1 MQNKSSGIGG
11 REWSANVGGVLRQLL
26 LLCVCV
32 VLTTANVAQA
42 QIGIPKNIPNEGYFL
57 GFAPYN
63 DGDFRSAQE
72 IFREAGKAGYVSVDG
87 RWIDAI
93 CFHTMVGE
101 CYYQMGDYRQAMEQY
116 TNSVKLL
123 ISYNTWMTAVNFDS
137 ANIQPDINPK
147 PIATW
152 GVPQRR
158 VVPGSF
164 PQKIQTLTG
173 RLDNSRQIQQG
184 GVVAAPQLQSVYV
197 SEIVRC
203 SALAISRRRELLGPV
218 CQHDPLT
225 AQLLNATLGGMAP
238 PNHWSQCWAD
248 LQIGLAYA
256 SAGKP
261 AEAVSYLTKS
271 LLAGGQYDHPLTC
284 MALLEL
290 GKLAFDAGK
299 LDVAGNFFLEASYSA
314 AYFDRPSVLEEAL
327 RLGALAHV
335 VGNQN
340 GVYPPLVNATAW
352 AKQKRYRILTVSL
365 MVAAAEGMSTRGE
378 GAAALAAVNL
388 AKSTATRSDMM
399 LGQVGARLN
408 YEAARA
414 QLMTGNIAPGNASLA
429 AAMAYQ
435 KKSSRRLYQIALA
448 DSLSVSGV
456 LTERVADRVYAETL
470 REPTPADWLID
481 PMETLSVVSNPHI
494 LPYEHWLELALLRK
508 EVDKAI
514 NIADRIRRHRFFATL
529 PLGGRLLAIRWVLEA
544 PKESLDEET
553 LLQRQDIFAKYPQL
567 SDLAAQS
574 SKIQGELAGLPATG
588 LSDEDSTKQKELLVE
603 LSKVATA
610 QEVIL
615 QQLALRRLGATFVF
629 PPLRN
634 TKTIQENLRPGQLIF
649 CYLQTSQRTHA
660 FALSKE
666 NMAHFAMPAPGI
678 VKKDVTDLLKL
689 LGMHDRNQ
697 PIPAADLASDG
708 WKTIATKLLPQLT
721 NGTKANDWSKYE
733 ELIVVPDGV
742 LWYLPFE
749 LLQVPQ
755 NEMTESLGG
764 LVKVR
769 YSPTVG
775 LAIADGRPKKRVQK
789 TAIVPGKMLTRDD
802 ESVSEEMAEQIHGAI
817 EGSEVWKELPAQG
830 ALASSIVDRLIV
842 LSDVEDADK
851 QPYGWAPLGLDRG
864 KPGNFLSDW
873 FLMPFH
879 SPEQIVLPG
888 YHSAAEYG
896 LKKGGTGEEIF
907 LTLCG
912 LMSTGTRSVML
923 SRWRVG
929 GESTREL
936 TREFVQELPHS
947 RATEAWQRSLK
958 LWKKRDVDVSSEP
971 RIKAAEGKVISAEHP
986 FFWAGYLI
994 VDSEAGE
1001 VRMIKD
1007 AKPEE
1012 LPEEELPMVGK
1023 GKDAAK
1029 PAAGEMEKEKDKGGK
1044 AKGKPANKGK
1054 VENIENPDELPEVMQ
1069 NAEGGDE
1076 VIGNL
1081 LPEKGKGKPKAKAGK
1096 AK

>member
-1 MQNKSSGIGG
+1 MRNQSINV
-11 REWSANVGGVLRQLL
+11 VGGMVGFCGGLKRRGL
-26 LLCVCV
+26 LLCGLLV
-32 VLTTANVAQA
+32 VLCGPLVANAQV
-42 QIGIPKNIPNEGYFL
+42 GIPKTVPNEGYFL
-57 GFAPYN
+57 GFGAYN
-63 DGDFRSAQE
+63 DGDFSAAQE
-72 IFREAGKAGYVSVDG
+72 VFRESGRAGYVSVEG

-101 CYYQMGDYRQAMEQY
+101 CYYQMGNYTQAMDQY
-116 TNSVKLL
+116 TSAIKL
-123 ISYNTWMTAVNFDS
+123 IIAYNTWMQSVSFQDGAIQAEVN
-137 ANIQPDINPK
+137 AK

-152 GVPQRR
+152 GVSQRR
-158 VVPGSF
+158 TVPGHF
-164 PQKIQTLTG
+164 PVKFQTLFG
-173 RLDNSRQIQQG
+173 RVDNSRQFQQG
-184 GVVAAPQLQSVYV
+184 GVVAAPQLLSVYV

-284 MALLEL
+284 VALLEL

-299 LDVAGNFFLEASYSA
+299 FDVASNFFLEASYSA
-314 AYFDRPSVLEEAL
+314 AFFDRPAVLEESL
-327 RLGALAHV
+327 RLGALVHLV
-335 VGNQN
+335 SNQN

-352 AKQKRYRILTVSL
+352 AKQKRYRFMNVSL
-365 MVAAAEGMSTRGE
+365 LVAGAEGMSTRGD
-378 GAAALAAVNL
+378 GAAAVSTLTLARSSA
-388 AKSTATRSDMM
+388 ARSDML
-399 LGQVGARLN
+399 LGQFGARLN
-408 YEAARA
+408 YESARA
-414 QLMTGNIAPGNASLA
+414 QLMTGNISAGNTALA
-429 AAMAYQ
+429 AAMAFQ

-448 DSLSVSGV
+448 DSLSSSGV

-481 PMETLSVVSNPHI
+481 PMETLSVVSFPHL
-494 LPYEHWLELALLRK
+494 LPFEHWLELALLRK

-553 LLQRQDIFAKYPQL
+553 LLQRQAIFAKYPQL
-567 SDLAAQS
+567 SDLADQS
-574 SKIQGELAGLPATG
+574 AKLQTELAGMPATG
-588 LSDEDSTKQKELLVE
+588 LDDADAKKQRELLTE
-603 LSKVATA
+603 LGKVATA

-615 QQLALRRLGATFVF
+615 QQIALRRQGASFVF
-629 PPLRN
+629 PPLRS

-649 CYLQTSQRTHA
+649 SYLQTSQRTHA

-666 NMAHFAMPAPGI
+666 NMAHFLMQGSGS
-678 VKKDVTDLLKL
+678 VKKDVTELLKG

-697 PIPAADLASDG
+697 PVPAGELASDD
-708 WKTIATKLLPQLT
+708 WKTIATKLLPPLS
-721 NGTKANDWSKYE
+721 NGTKNTEWAKYE
-733 ELIVVPDGV
+733 ELVVVPDGV

-755 NEMTESLGG
+755 NDGTVALGSI
-764 LVKVR
+764 VKIR
-769 YSPTVG
+769 YSPTAG
-775 LAIADGRPKKRVQK
+775 LAIADGRPKKRIQR
-789 TAIVPGKMLTRDD
+789 TAIVPGKLLSRDD
-802 ESVSEEMAEQIHGAI
+802 DAVGDELAETIHGAI
-817 EGSEVWKELPAQG
+817 EGSELWKDLPAQG
-830 ALASSIVDRLIV
+830 AMASALVDRLIV
-842 LSDVEDADK
+842 LSDIDDADK

-864 KPGNFLSDW
+864 KPGNSMTDW
-873 FLMPFH
+873 FLMPFQ

-896 LKKGGTGEEIF
+896 LKKGGTGDELF
-907 LTLCG
+907 LTICG
-912 LMSTGTRSVML
+912 LMSNGARSIML

-936 TREFVQELPHS
+936 TREFVQELPHT

-958 LWKKRDVDVSSEP
+958 LWKKRDVDVASEP
-971 RIKAAEGKVISAEHP
+971 RVKGAEGKEVSAEHP
-986 FFWAGYLI
+986 FFWAGYMI
-994 VDSEAGE
+994 IDSEAGE
-1001 VRMIKD
+1001 VRTVKE
-1007 AKPEE
+1007 AKVEE
-1012 LPEEELPMVGK
+1012 LPEEEMPVVGK
-1023 GKDAAK
+1023 KPKEVDK
-1029 PAAGEMEKEKDKGGK
+1029 PAVGADKAGDKKGK
-1044 AKGKPANKGK
+1044 AKAPNKGK
-1054 VENIENPDELPEVMQ
+1054 VDNIENPDGLPEVMQ
-1069 NAEGGDE
+1069 DKAGDDE

-1081 LPEKGKGKPKAKAGK
+1081 LPKDGKGKEKGKPKAGK
-1096 AK
+1096 GK